1 MNAKVILVFCLGL
14 ILGFAGG
21 YIFTDLHYRNLE
33 LQAPAAGAAEMGAS
47 AGSPAQGMGAM
58 PDAHEKLRALEKH
71 VQDNPKDVE
80 TLVALANLYYDI
92 SQFAK
97 AIPFYERALAE
108 NPGDPNVQAD
118 LGTCYRETGQPLK
131 AVEHFDAAAAADPG
145 NWRSVFNA
153 LVVTLHDLKDA
164 KRAQAY
170 MVKLTALNP
179 PEIDLKALEAE
190 VAALG
195 KP

>member
-1 MNAKVILVFCLGL
+1 
-14 ILGFAGG
+14 
-21 YIFTDLHYRNLE
+21 
-33 LQAPAAGAAEMGAS
+33 
-47 AGSPAQGMGAM
+47 
-58 PDAHEKLRALEKH
+58 
-71 VQDNPKDVE
+71 
-80 TLVALANLYYDI
+80 LANLYYDI

-108 NPGDPNVQAD
+108 HPNDPNVQAD

-145 NWRSVFNA
+145 HWRSIFNA
-153 LVVTLHDLKDA
+153 LVVTLHDLKDP

-170 MVKLTALNP
+170 MVKLKALNP

-190 VAALG
+190 VAQLG

>member
-1 MNAKVILVFCLGL
+1 MNAKFILVFCLGL

-21 YIFTDLHYRNLE
+21 YIFTDLHYRNME
-33 LQAPAAGAAEMGAS
+33 VRSAPGAAAAAPA
-47 AGSPAQGMGAM
+47 PQGMGAM

-80 TLVALANLYYDI
+80 ALVALANLYYDI
-92 SQFAK
+92 RQFAK

-131 AVEHFDAAAAADPG
+131 AVEHYDAASAAAPG
-145 NWRSVFNA
+145 HWRSVFNA
-153 LVVTLHDLKDA
+153 LVVTLHDLKDRG
-164 KRAQAY
+164 RAEAY
-170 MVKLTALNP
+170 LVKLKAMNP

>member
-1 MNAKVILVFCLGL
+1 MNAKLILAFCLGL

-21 YIFTDLHYRNLE
+21 YIFTDLHYRNME
-33 LQAPAAGAAEMGAS
+33 LQSPVPAAGAAPGA
-47 AGSPAQGMGAM
+47 AAQGMGAT

-71 VQDNPKDVE
+71 VQENPKDVE
-80 TLVALANLYYDI
+80 ALVALANLYYDI

-97 AIPFYERALAE
+97 AIPYYEKALAE
-108 NPGDPNVQAD
+108 HPGDPNVQAD

-145 NWRSVFNA
+145 HWRSVFNA

-170 MVKLTALNP
+170 LVKLKAMNP

-190 VAALG
+190 VAALA
-195 KP
+195 KS